1 MDKLLYVPSYGYVR
15 DVGIVTDSDTGAFLG
30 SGYAVLDCTSD
41 SSQPD
46 PFLDLAHIM
55 PWVDP
60 HNPETDDCSVYIHAY
75 WKEMPTYCKYC
86 HELGHSASECQQA
99 PSNKRVC
106 YYCYK
111 PGHIRVQCPDKISP
125 AKRLR
130 GSHKS
135 KTTMP
140 SPKNTM
146 VDAVKTVE
154 LLDNQNGS
162 TIRSS
167 IQDQPQESR
176 VDSPTTAPIPNEDT
190 VEDILS
196 VPSKTREHIQ
206 YADDVSMS
214 DISEQSNNEGSIQ
227 SQWATTSEPFSSP
240 ETDTGSSNIDPPVV
254 STSETKKT
262 TKDSSTTGP
271 RRSTRATRPPDR
283 LDFFFKVSNPSSRHH
298 LIRYIRSRSPS
309 FVALQEID
317 NCGASLPHQNIL
329 HQQFCCQQS
338 LWTKYCGLL
347 CFDPQFT
354 ISRIPLPEDSRCIL
368 AQVDHIDG
376 HMEPFH
382 ILVVYAPASSSK
394 ARAEFF
400 ESILN
405 FRQLSPL
412 DTISCV
418 DRLIIAGD
426 FNYSISTAS
435 STRNSRPPQQWVHF
449 LQCHFRNVMSD
460 LRSLVTPTFRR
471 GELSHSTIDYIY
483 MSLDLAINYVD
494 ADVEFLNPHW
504 TDHALLT
511 LVFKPD
517 LPTPSGPGLW
527 RANPTYKFISPA
539 PHHRY
544 YGTWL
549 S

>member
-1 MDKLLYVPSYGYVR
+1 MVLSPTNAKPPEEGDNIPNNAQQPESLPVVSRRSTKVLYSKIHQRPAKTRESLIHTKPMMTSSVQSSSPYLSISKQNSPVIIDTVYWGVSQTPGSLFFDITSRKESDRTIYKLAFGQFHDYVGLVVHKSGYNRYLEINFDNDHFRSKACENGFHFDNGQIIIRPVVACRPGSTIRRLTLQRLPWLRPQQLLEGLKHTLSSYGYVR

-162 TIRSS
+162 TIRST

-283 LDFFFKVSNPSSRHH
+283 LD
-298 LIRYIRSRSPS
+298 L
-309 FVALQEID
+309 
-317 NCGASLPHQNIL
+317 
-329 HQQFCCQQS
+329 
-338 LWTKYCGLL
+338 
-347 CFDPQFT
+347 
-354 ISRIPLPEDSRCIL
+354 
-368 AQVDHIDG
+368 
-376 HMEPFH
+376 
-382 ILVVYAPASSSK
+382 
-394 ARAEFF
+394 
-400 ESILN
+400 
-405 FRQLSPL
+405 
-412 DTISCV
+412 
-418 DRLIIAGD
+418 
-426 FNYSISTAS
+426 
-435 STRNSRPPQQWVHF
+435 
-449 LQCHFRNVMSD
+449 
-460 LRSLVTPTFRR
+460 
-471 GELSHSTIDYIY
+471 
-483 MSLDLAINYVD
+483 
-494 ADVEFLNPHW
+494 
-504 TDHALLT
+504 
-511 LVFKPD
+511 
-517 LPTPSGPGLW
+517 
-527 RANPTYKFISPA
+527 
-539 PHHRY
+539 
-544 YGTWL
+544 
-549 S
+549 

>member
-1 MDKLLYVPSYGYVR
+1 MDKLLYVPSYVR
-15 DVGIVTDSDTGAFLG
+15 DVGIVTDSGTGAFLG

-41 SSQPD
+41 PSQPD

-75 WKEMPTYCKYC
+75 WKEMPTY
-86 HELGHSASECQQA
+86 S
-99 PSNKRVC
+99 
-106 YYCYK
+106 
-111 PGHIRVQCPDKISP
+111 
-125 AKRLR
+125 KRLR
-130 GSHKS
+130 DSYKS
-135 KTTMP
+135 KTTMS

-154 LLDNQNGS
+154 LLDNPTGS
-162 TIRSS
+162 TIQST
-167 IQDQPQESR
+167 IQEQPQESC

-196 VPSKTREHIQ
+196 VPSETHEHIQ
-206 YADDVSMS
+206 YVDDVSMS

-227 SQWATTSEPFSSP
+227 SQWATTSESFSSP
-240 ETDTGSSNIDPPVV
+240 ETDTGSSNIDPPAV

-271 RRSTRATRPPDR
+271 RRSTRVTRPPDR

-329 HQQFCCQQS
+329 HQQFCCQHS
-338 LWTKYCGLL
+338 LWTEYCGLL

-354 ISRIPLPEDSRCIL
+354 ISRIPLPEGSRCIL

-382 ILVVYAPASSSK
+382 IPVVYAPASSSK
-394 ARAEFF
+394 ARTGFF

-426 FNYSISTAS
+426 FNYSIPTAS
-435 STRNSRPPQQWVHF
+435 LTRNSRPPQQWMHF
-449 LQCHFRNVMSD
+449 VQCHFRNIMSD

-471 GELSHSTIDYIY
+471 GELTHSTIDYIY
-483 MSLDLAINYVD
+483 MSLDLTINYVD
-494 ADVEFLNPHW
+494 ADVESLNPHW

-511 LVFKPD
+511 LVLKPD

-527 RANPTYKFISPA
+527 RANPTYVTHRNFRNKFA
-539 PHHRY
+539 QMLTKLY
-544 YGTWL
+544 D
-549 S
+549 